1 MGLFDAIEIAG
12 SGLSAERVRM
22 DVTAE
27 NLANAQTTKAANG
40 QPYQRQEVELAQTGT
55 PSSNFEAT
63 LSEAL
68 APAGTPGTEGA
79 GAAAPAAPV
88 EARPPAGADTVGA
101 GLTHPPAG
109 GVQVAGIVA
118 DKTPD
123 QLVYDPGSPEANAQ
137 GYVRMPNVN
146 TVTEMVDLISESRAY
161 QSDVTAMQTA
171 KSMFTD
177 TLGVLKS

>member
-22 DVTAE
+22 DVTSE

-40 QPYQRQEVELAQTGT
+40 QPYQRQEVELQQTGS

-68 APAGTPGTEGA
+68 GS
-79 GAAAPAAPV
+79 GAAA
-88 EARPPAGADTVGA
+88 GNA

-123 QLVYDPGSPEANAQ
+123 QEVYDPGNPEANAQ
-137 GYVRMPNVN
+137 GYVKMPNVN
-146 TVTEMVDLISESRAY
+146 TVTEMVDLISESRSY
-161 QSDVTAMQTA
+161 QSDVTAMQTS
-171 KSMFTD
+171 KSMFTA
-177 TLGVLKS
+177 TLGILK

>member
-22 DVTAE
+22 DVTSE

-40 QPYQRQEVELAQTGT
+40 QPYQRQEVLLQQTGS

-68 APAGTPGTEGA
+68 GSGATESTNAEPNAVGDLMSSDGA
-79 GAAAPAAPV
+79 
-88 EARPPAGADTVGA
+88 
-101 GLTHPPAG
+101 LTHPPEG
-109 GVQVAGIVA
+109 GVEVAGIVA

-123 QLVYDPGSPEANAQ
+123 QVVYDPGNPEADAQ
-137 GYVRMPNVN
+137 GYVKMPNVN

-171 KSMFTD
+171 KSMFTS
-177 TLGVLKS
+177 TLGILK

>member
-40 QPYQRQEVELAQTGT
+40 QPYQRQEVELQQTGT

-68 APAGTPGTEGA
+68 APAGAPGTEGT
-79 GAAAPAAPV
+79 GAAPPAPA
-88 EARPPAGADTVGA
+88 AGADTVGA

-109 GVQVAGIVA
+109 GVEVAGIVA

-177 TLGVLKS
+177 TLGVLK

>member
-22 DVTAE
+22 DVTSE

-40 QPYQRQEVELAQTGT
+40 QPYQRQEVLLQQTGT
-55 PSSNFEAT
+55 PSANFEAT

-68 APAGTPGTEGA
+68 APGASGGPTQPGGA
-79 GAAAPAAPV
+79 STSGGA
-88 EARPPAGADTVGA
+88 
-101 GLTHPPAG
+101 LTHPPAG

-118 DKTPD
+118 DRTPD
-123 QLVYDPGSPEANAQ
+123 QVVYDPGNPEANAQ
-137 GYVRMPNVN
+137 GYVKMPNVN
-146 TVTEMVDLISESRAY
+146 TVTEMVDLISESRSY

-171 KSMFTD
+171 KSMFTA
-177 TLGVLKS
+177 TLGILK